1 MAEATTLDAATIK
14 ATVKDYILT
23 KYLPGEDPS
32 MLEDTTPLITGGV
45 LDSISTVELVSFLE
59 EQYGVEF
66 EAHEMNADNLDTL
79 NIIADTVQ
87 AKRGA

>member
-1 MAEATTLDAATIK
+1 MSTTAVPATDIK
-14 ATVKDYILT
+14 ASVKEYILT
-23 KYLPGEDPS
+23 KFLPGEDPN

-66 EAHEMNADNLDTL
+66 EAHEMSADYLDTL
-79 NIIADTVQ
+79 DQIAATVQ
-87 AKRGA
+87 SKSA